1 MLISPILALF
11 GSKRGMGSA
20 ATPAPTLFRTSSG
33 AAAEL
38 LPFGTEFCRSGE
50 MQMITANRVQAIT
63 KLFQACSYKHDLY
76 TVFSAWCEC
85 AAISLRNAADLNGR
99 EAREARYLEIV
110 RKYDKETIETFPQ
123 IFGEVAQAL
132 EEGPQDILGQ
142 VFHGLELHNTARGQ
156 FFTPYPICKMM
167 AAMLAGSPEEM
178 KSIIGKRGYMLA
190 QEPACGSGAMI
201 IALAEAVK
209 DAGFNY
215 QKCLHVTAVDIDS
228 RAVHMAY
235 IQFTLLHIPAVV
247 IVGDCLAMKF
257 REEWPTLA
265 HIMGGW
271 RFKLQTTPSE
281 AKEIN
286 EISPA
291 SMNFSLA
298 LPHVVPATAIDKK
311 GQLSL
316 F

>member
-1 MLISPILALF
+1 
-11 GSKRGMGSA
+11 
-20 ATPAPTLFRTSSG
+20 
-33 AAAEL
+33 
-38 LPFGTEFCRSGE
+38 
-50 MQMITANRVQAIT
+50 MQMTTTNRVHAIT
-63 KLFQACSYKHDLY
+63 KLFQGCRYKHDLY
-76 TVFSAWCEC
+76 TVFSDWCEC

-99 EAREARYLEIV
+99 EDREARYLEIV
-110 RKYDKETIETFPQ
+110 RKYDKTIIETFPQ
-123 IFGEVAQAL
+123 ILGEVIQAL
-132 EEGPQDILGQ
+132 EEAPQDILGQ
-142 VFHGLELHNTARGQ
+142 VFHTLELHNTARGQ
-156 FFTPYPICKMM
+156 FFTPYPLCKMM
-167 AAMLAGSPEEM
+167 AAMLAGSPGEM

-271 RFKLQTTPSE
+271 RFKLQTPASE
-281 AKEIN
+281 ARQID

-291 SMNFSLA
+291 ALNFSVA
-298 LPHVVPATAIDKK
+298 LPHVVPATATDKK